1 MMKAEKEEAYPS
13 LLRLVPLVDGLRL
26 HGVRALLALG
36 DLLEGDVG
44 DGENAIRLHRIVSDV
59 CVRCGTRTYLLLR
72 VPMIDDV
79 EKALATQRLRYFD
92 GELLATLGG
101 GGFGEVDDGEGGIVD

>member
-1 MMKAEKEEAYPS
+1 M
-13 LLRLVPLVDGLRL
+13 
-26 HGVRALLALG
+26 
-36 DLLEGDVG
+36 
-44 DGENAIRLHRIVSDV
+44 
-59 CVRCGTRTYLLLR
+59 LLR

-101 GGFGEVDDGEGGIVD
+101 GGFGEIDDGEGGVVD